1 MLKYSLRLGLLIYL
15 LFISLYVSAQIKDP
29 VSGIV
34 ISQDNGEPIDGVT
47 IAWSNKGIGSIT
59 NSDGKFVIVLT
70 PPYKQ
75 QDSLIFSC
83 IGYKPERVSIN
94 TAINNKNLIV
104 KLKATVENLQEVAIR
119 PLTLK
124 QLLDSIN
131 RHNTMAFV
139 SPMKLDGYYRELV
152 FTNAKCT
159 EYSDAICSYFFDRTS
174 PKNIQLKINASRCRF
189 EENVNKDRHDVKK
202 NFKSDIDPNLAFR
215 YALVSA
221 MITDYLPDKVL
232 ADYRYTLDRFGDKGS
247 DDLKVTI
254 FPSKNN
260 KAFYKLTFI
269 LSNDFLLRSYRLEIP
284 DNLLDKTDEMSLLWI
299 HEKDLNL
306 VIEVKYTSF
315 FDHIYPSYY
324 FIEEGEHFW
333 GKLLGA
339 KVDEISINKS
349 EFIANGIN
357 QSNNVLAFDK
367 QDTYKKGNICNNGIA
382 INDELLKNYTII
394 VPSAKD
400 SIAIKALSQ

>member
-1 MLKYSLRLGLLIYL
+1 MLKYSVRFGFLIYL
-15 LFISLYVSAQIKDP
+15 LFLSLYVSAQVKEP

-34 ISQDNGEPIDGVT
+34 ISEDNGEPIDGVT

-70 PPYKQ
+70 PPYNQ
-75 QDSLIFSC
+75 QDSLLFSC
-83 IGYKPERVSIN
+83 VGYKSRKV
-94 TAINNKNLIV
+94 AINSVIGIKNTI
-104 KLKATVENLQEVAIR
+104 KLETVIQDLKEVVVR

-131 RHNTMAFV
+131 RHNTVAFV

-152 FTNAKCT
+152 FTNTKCT
-159 EYSDAICSYFFDRTS
+159 EYSDAICSYFFDRAS
-174 PKNIQLKINASRCRF
+174 PKEIQLKINASRCRF

-202 NFKSDIDPNLAFR
+202 NFKSDIDPNQAFR
-215 YALVSA
+215 YALLSA
-221 MITDYLPDKVL
+221 MIADYFPDKVL
-232 ADYRYTLDRFGDKGS
+232 ADYKYILERFGDKGS
-247 DDLKVTI
+247 DDLKITI
-254 FPSKNN
+254 YPKKGS
-260 KAFYKLTFI
+260 KAFYRLTFI

-324 FIEEGEHFW
+324 NIEEGEHFW

-349 EFIANGIN
+349 EFIVNGIN
-357 QSNNVLAFDK
+357 QSNNVSAFNK

-400 SIAIKALSQ
+400 SVAIKSLSQ